1 MVLRKAFVGI
11 LAALLLLPAV
21 GWGQLQEPSW
31 SLIGE
36 AGSFAPAGWSHDEVP
51 ALTRVQAVRMQL
63 EVNTLVDERF
73 DPVKGKN
80 AASKFYAFGEDMLE
94 ADALII
100 SSGSVLLEDL
110 AAAADLPLRVIEEN
124 NPHLL
129 RDVLPKGASIYGLGI
144 ALTAMDALALV
155 ERQESYTANLKT
167 QYEKRRKQVLSFMPD
182 PTTHSASTYVVR
194 SGDYLGRIS
203 SRTGASVSDIRK
215 WNKLKGNTIYP
226 GQKLTVW
233 MPKGKEV
240 QPEKVAV
247 APKKEEKKELAKKS
261 TADGS
266 FLTYEVKPG
275 DTLWSIAQK
284 FPGVSADNLKSYNKM
299 DALIKAGEQLKIP
312 TQMITD
318 YSPEKYP
325 GAQ

>member
-1 MVLRKAFVGI
+1 
-11 LAALLLLPAV
+11 
-21 GWGQLQEPSW
+21 
-31 SLIGE
+31 
-36 AGSFAPAGWSHDEVP
+36 
-51 ALTRVQAVRMQL
+51 
-63 EVNTLVDERF
+63 
-73 DPVKGKN
+73 
-80 AASKFYAFGEDMLE
+80 
-94 ADALII
+94 
-100 SSGSVLLEDL
+100 VLLEDL
-110 AAAADLPLRVIEEN
+110 AHAADLPLRVIEEN

-144 ALTAMDALALV
+144 ALTALDALAMV

-247 APKKEEKKELAKKS
+247 APKKEEKKELATAS
-261 TADGS
+261 TTDGS

-299 DALIKAGEQLKIP
+299 DELIKAGEKLKIP

>member
-11 LAALLLLPAV
+11 LVALLLLPAV

-36 AGSFAPAGWSHDEVP
+36 AGSFAPAGWSHEEVP

-80 AASKFYAFGEDMLE
+80 AASKFYAFGENMLE

-110 AAAADLPLRVIEEN
+110 AAAADLPLRVLEEN

-144 ALTAMDALALV
+144 ALTAMDALAMV

-240 QPEKVAV
+240 EPEKVAV
-247 APKKEEKKELAKKS
+247 APKKEEKKELATES